1 MIKIHKDFTGGNI
14 RVVAE
19 KNNEIFLENELRDTQ
34 GDWFY
39 WAFCVEGAQDRE
51 LTFHFQDTRLGYWGP
66 AVSRDGE
73 NWTWLG
79 ESGKNSFTYRF
90 APDESKVFFAHHTLY
105 PMARFDRLAQKHGI
119 EIKELC
125 KSKKGRSVPYVEF
138 GDGAQTVI
146 LTARHHACEST
157 GSWVLE
163 GVLEELLEHPM
174 PDMKVLCVPF
184 VDLDGVFDGDQG
196 KSRVPHDHN
205 RDYTDAPLYP
215 EVEAIKEYMEKTGAN
230 YAFDFHSP
238 WHWGGKNDM
247 IFIVRKTAEL
257 DDEIDR
263 FGTILESE
271 CGEDT
276 MKYKTGH
283 DQLFGQDW
291 NKGGSTF
298 ATEALKHPECALA
311 FTLESAYFGTADN
324 VVTPEKLISL
334 GRAFARA
341 AKRFDDAKRECQRNT
356 GI

>member
-90 APDESKVFFAHHTLY
+90 TPDESKVFFAHHALY
-105 PMARFDRLAQKHGI
+105 PMARFDRLTEKYGI
-119 EIKELC
+119 ETKELC
-125 KSKKGRSVPYVEF
+125 KSKKGKSVPYVEF
-138 GDGAQTVI
+138 GEGTQTVI

-174 PDMKVLCVPF
+174 PDTKVLCVPF

-205 RDYTDAPLYP
+205 RDYIYIPVYP
-215 EVEAIKEYMEKTGAN
+215 ETAAIMEYARKNGCV

-238 WHWGGKNDM
+238 WHWGGKNDK
-247 IFIVRKTAEL
+247 IFIVRKCGDRE
-257 DDEIDR
+257 EKYDR
-263 FGTILESE
+263 FSE
-271 CGEDT
+271 LLAQECDKNSMRYEVGL
-276 MKYKTGH
+276 
-283 DQLFGQDW
+283 DQPFGQDW
-291 NKGGSTF
+291 NKGGPTF
-298 ATEALKHPECALA
+298 ATEMLKHPECSLA

-341 AKRFDDAKRECQRNT
+341 VKRFDDAKRECQRNT

>member
-1 MIKIHKDFTGGNI
+1 MLKIHKDFTGGNI

-79 ESGKNSFTYRF
+79 EGGKNSFTYRF
-90 APDESKVFFAHHTLY
+90 TPDESKVFFAHHTLY
-105 PMARFDRLAQKHGI
+105 PMDRFDRLAQKHGI

-138 GDGAQTVI
+138 GEGEQTVI

-184 VDLDGVFDGDQG
+184 VDFDGVFDGDQG

-215 EVEAIKEYMEKTGAN
+215 EVEAIKEYMEKNGAN

-263 FGTILESE
+263 FGAILESE
-271 CGEDT
+271 CGEDAV
-276 MKYKTGH
+276 KYKAGH
-283 DQLFGQDW
+283 DQPFGQDW
-291 NKGGSTF
+291 NKGGPTF
-298 ATEALKHPECALA
+298 ATEMLKHPECSLA

-356 GI
+356 GS